1 MVRRPN
7 TSDTLVDTRN
17 RLLSVLQFLPTCLL
31 EQISLL
37 KDLLWFKVSDTNG
50 LLSPIDIMPLNDR
63 MLIRSRRNPD
73 FNLRVRFRKGREV
86 MF

>member
-7 TSDTLVDTRN
+7 TSDTLVDTQN

-37 KDLLWFKVSDTNG
+37 KDLLWFKVSDANG
-50 LLSPIDIMPLNDR
+50 LLSPIYIMPLNDG
-63 MLIRSRRNPD
+63 MLVRSRRNTD
-73 FNLRVRFRKGREV
+73 FNLRVRFREGREV